1 MKKML
6 VVEDDELSKKTM
18 SKIFKNVME
27 IDFCQSVGE
36 FTTKF
41 SESNYDIILLDIT
54 LSGIKQNLELA
65 KEIKQ
70 HPKHISTPIIC
81 LTTQQQTK
89 LRQTAINS
97 GTDLFLIKP
106 VPNQVLREAV
116 FSLIK

>member
-6 VVEDDELSKKTM
+6 VVEDDELFQKTM
-18 SKIFKNVME
+18 SKIFKKVME

-36 FTTKF
+36 FAVKF
-41 SESNYDIILLDIT
+41 SDVSYDIIILDIT
-54 LSGIKQNLELA
+54 QAGIKQNLELA

-81 LTTQQQTK
+81 LTTQIQSK
-89 LRQTAINS
+89 LRQTAIDS
-97 GTDLFLIKP
+97 GTDLFLTKP

-116 FSLIK
+116 FTLIK